1 MRADETKP
9 GGQRSTQHEGCQHQC
24 HHWRRLQCC
33 SGWSG
38 HFWAYS
44 PAWETLGWPRGRTR
58 YCDYDGLCQH
68 VQVRAVSTKAQAA
81 AGTCLILR
89 QTLGCEERNQ
99 EFSALVIL
107 GLVSQGS

>member
-1 MRADETKP
+1 MGIHARLRLGLGPSCPSHPGARAACKLT
-9 GGQRSTQHEGCQHQC
+9 
-24 HHWRRLQCC
+24 
-33 SGWSG
+33 
-38 HFWAYS
+38 
-44 PAWETLGWPRGRTR
+44 RGRTR

-89 QTLGCEERNQ
+89 QTLGCEGRNQ